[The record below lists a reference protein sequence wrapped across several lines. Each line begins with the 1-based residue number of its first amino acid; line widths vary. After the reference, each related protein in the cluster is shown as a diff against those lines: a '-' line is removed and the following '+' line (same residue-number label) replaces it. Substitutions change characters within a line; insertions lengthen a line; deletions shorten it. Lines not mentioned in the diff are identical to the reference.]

1 MNKARHPNARRTPHE
16 QVALDVTD
24 EISASQLVSSSSLS
38 RRIGVSWSVRV
49 SVCSQALMDH
59 VSSTDLSQD
68 GGVFGSSHSMS
79 HPSHPRICVGDH
91 LLLHHHDRSNDHE
104 HPIVSFLQRLINY
117 KMAHF
122 FLQKKADIS
131 DPSRDL
137 SALVANGRCFRHFV
151 ALCSSGVRTFLET
164 SMGAACFARMRFR
177 IDDRHAHPVIL
188 RNTTRPISR

>member
-1 MNKARHPNARRTPHE
+1 
-16 QVALDVTD
+16 
-24 EISASQLVSSSSLS
+24 
-38 RRIGVSWSVRV
+38 
-49 SVCSQALMDH
+49 MDH

-137 SALVANGRCFRHFV
+137 SALVANERCFRHMV
-151 ALCSSGVRTFLET
+151 TSSSSDGLIFLE
-164 SMGAACFARMRFR
+164 SPMGAACLAWMRFR
-177 IDDRHAHPVIL
+177 FDDRHAHPVKL